1 MKTLLS
7 ILARNVYYR
16 TKMITEAYLRRA
28 AHRQGVKSLDNRR
41 HSFYIPQFRAG
52 RTYFKHKR

>member
-16 TKMITEAYLRRA
+16 AMMITEAYLRLA
-28 AHRQGVKSLDNRR
+28 AHRQGAKSLDNRR
-41 HSFYIPQFRAG
+41 YSFYIPQFRAG